1 MPEYVLEILRRLT
14 DAGFSAYAVG
24 GCVRDT
30 LMGRPPHDWD
40 VATSAS
46 CVQVAA
52 LFEKTVPT
60 GLPYG
65 TVTVLLPGGQAE
77 VTTFR
82 RDGAYRNGRR
92 PESVEFVSDLREDLS
107 RRDFTVNA
115 MAMDARGQIVDLF
128 GGREDLARGVL
139 RCVGEPERRFSED
152 ALRMLRAVRFS
163 AQLGFA
169 VDPATL
175 AALRRLAPLAEKLSA
190 ERVLAELQKTLLS
203 PRPEAAALMI
213 EYGLLGRFMTENSKI
228 DAGVLPGTPAELRTA
243 VFALL
248 ARAAGGTEDAAELL
262 RALRA
267 PAREAKLAGEAWT
280 VYQGLA
286 EEPGDGEILHALVGH
301 DLRPVLA
308 ACAARGVYQKAA
320 ALAEA
325 HRYVRPREL
334 AVKGSDLAALGLE
347 REAIARAL
355 LALALAVTD
364 GEIPNT
370 KPALTEYAER
380 ELLLPKCPHST
391 LLTDHS

>member
-1 MPEYVLEILRRLT
+1 MPEYILEILRRLT
-14 DAGFSAYAVG
+14 EAGFSAYAVG

-46 CVQVAA
+46 CAQVAA
-52 LFEKTVPT
+52 LFERTVPT
-60 GLPYG
+60 GLKYG

-92 PESVEFVSDLREDLS
+92 PESVEFVSDLKEDLS

-115 MAMDARGQIVDLF
+115 MAMDAQGRIVDLF
-128 GGREDLARGVL
+128 GGREDLARGVI

-163 AQLGFA
+163 AQLSFS
-169 VDPATL
+169 VEPATL
-175 AALRRLAPLAEKLSA
+175 AALRRMAPLAEKLSA

-228 DAGVLPGTPAELRTA
+228 NAGVLAGAPEELRTA

-248 ARAAGGTEDAAELL
+248 VRAAGGSEDAAELL

-267 PAREAKLAGEAWT
+267 PAREVKLAGEAWT
-280 VYQGLA
+280 VYQRLSEA
-286 EEPGDGEILHALVGH
+286 PEDGEILHALVCH
-301 DLRPVLA
+301 SVRPVLA
-308 ACAARGVYQKAA
+308 ACAARGVYERAE

-325 HRYVRPREL
+325 HRYVRPPEL
-334 AVKGSDLAALGLE
+334 AVRGSELAALGLE

-370 KPALTEYAER
+370 RAALTEYAER
-380 ELLLPKCPHST
+380 KLRLPEK
-391 LLTDHS
+391 